1 MEIGHGI
8 QCLSGSR
15 VGRRRCLM
23 SKDENI
29 SNHGFIGHWIL
40 WIYREITVEYFDPKK
55 IDEMEINQ
63 NS

>member
-1 MEIGHGI
+1 
-8 QCLSGSR
+8 
-15 VGRRRCLM
+15 M